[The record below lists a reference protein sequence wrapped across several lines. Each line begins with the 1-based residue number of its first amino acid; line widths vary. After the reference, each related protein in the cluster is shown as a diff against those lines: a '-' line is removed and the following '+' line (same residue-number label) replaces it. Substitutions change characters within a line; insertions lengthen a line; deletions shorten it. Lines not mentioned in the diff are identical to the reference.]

1 MVDHFGGAIGTDD
14 QIIDLDKEDPKLGDD
29 GSSQVKEID
38 TYISMDLLMGSY
50 YTIYGKLVEDL
61 DNNYT
66 KG

>member
-29 GSSQVKEID
+29 GSAQVKEID
-38 TYISMDLLMGSY
+38 TYISMDFLKGSY
-50 YTIYGKLVEDL
+50 FTIHGKPVEDL